1 MPRSKLILCTP
12 GPVRIPPIVAD
23 YMADPPCNYHRQEG
37 FRAMFAETESD
48 VKALIGIK
56 DPNAYFAT
64 MITSTGTG
72 GNEAALLAFEG
83 LGKGLILRNGWFA
96 SRLVDQV
103 VQNQIAHVV
112 MESPHD
118 RPIDPTELD
127 HFLGKNPDLKW
138 VYLVSHETRAGLVN
152 PLTQIGQVAKK
163 RGLFVGA
170 DIVSS
175 AYAYKLDIEAAG
187 LDVGITSSAK
197 AIMGVPGLAIC
208 FVKLASLPALKAVA
222 KPRGYYLDLVAETEK
237 QKKEMQTRFAQPVA
251 LHAALRAACI
261 HMKQV
266 GIDNHMARIRRHMA
280 ELEAHLLPLGCPA
293 TLDNAYRSNIAVNF
307 RLPAGWEYPGFAAAM
322 EAEGYYLLYGIPG
335 DSTHFQL
342 STIGDLTDEHIAGLK
357 RALSKVLSAG
367 PR

>member
-48 VKALIGIK
+48 VKALIGIRE
-56 DPNAYFAT
+56 PGAYFAT

-103 VQNQIAHVV
+103 VQNKIPHMV

-118 RPIDPTELD
+118 RPIDPAQLD
-127 HFLGKNPDLKW
+127 AVLAANPDLKW

-163 RGLFVGA
+163 RGLMVGA

-175 AYAYKLDIEAAG
+175 AYAYKLDLEAAQ

-208 FVKLASLPALKAVA
+208 FVKLASLPALVAAA
-222 KPRGYYLDLVAETEK
+222 KPRGYYLDLVGETEK

-261 HMKQV
+261 HMKQI

-280 ELEAHLLPLGCPA
+280 ELEAHLSPLGCPA
-293 TLDNAYRSNIAVNF
+293 TLPNEYRSNIAVNF
-307 RLPAGWEYPGFAAAM
+307 RLPSGWEYPAFAAAM
-322 EAEGYYLLYGIPG
+322 EAEGFAVYEAEWW
-335 DSTHFQL
+335 HFDYKDWAQYPIL
-342 STIGDLTDEHIAGLK
+342 NVTFEELEKQRGK
-357 RALSKVLSAG
+357 K
-367 PR
+367 